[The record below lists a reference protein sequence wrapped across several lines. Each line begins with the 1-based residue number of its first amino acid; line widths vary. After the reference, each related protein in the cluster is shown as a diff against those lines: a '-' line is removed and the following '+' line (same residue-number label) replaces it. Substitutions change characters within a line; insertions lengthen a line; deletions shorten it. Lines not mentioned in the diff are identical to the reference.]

1 MARKLSIAAACILL
15 AASLLTPFAPAASPE
30 LKGIACRS
38 VHLSYADVPD
48 SVVFYTEV
56 KPVQSAD
63 GTYFCVC
70 GFSRGYYGI
79 QELAD
84 GKKVILF
91 SVWDPGDQNDPNS
104 VDENQR
110 VEHLYNHPE
119 VRVKRFGNEGTGG
132 QSFLDFDWKAE
143 QTYRFAV
150 AARRKENR
158 TEYAS
163 FFFHPSDN
171 AWRHLVTFSTL
182 TEDTRLKGYYAFIED
197 FRRNR
202 LSAKKTRR
210 ALFPNAWVMLPDR
223 KWKAIEA
230 ARFTADGNP
239 VLNID
244 SGLENNQ
251 FWIATGG
258 DLINENNKLNEVM
271 HRQPNLITETQP
283 DDLTPVVTKWFDSEK
298 RGQ

>member
-1 MARKLSIAAACILL
+1 MFRALLFLSACVLSSNQPHIVE
-15 AASLLTPFAPAASPE
+15 AASPE

-38 VHLSYADVPD
+38 VHLSYHKVPD
-48 SVVFYTEV
+48 AAVFYNEV
-56 KPVQSAD
+56 RVEKSAD

-104 VDENQR
+104 VKDEQR
-110 VEHLYNHPE
+110 VKLLHNHPE

-132 QSFLDFDWKAE
+132 QSFLDFDWQIG
-143 QTYRFAV
+143 QTYRLAV
-150 AARRKENR
+150 AARRAGNR
-158 TEYAS
+158 TQYAS

-182 TEDTRLKGYYAFIED
+182 TEDMQLSGYYAFIED

-202 LSAKKTRR
+202 LSTKKTRK
-210 ALFPNAWVMLPDR
+210 AQFSNPWVMRPDQ
-223 KWKAIEA
+223 KWQAVEA
-230 ARFTADGNP
+230 ARFTGDGNP
-239 VLNID
+239 VMNID
-244 SGLENNQ
+244 SGVESNQ

-258 DLINENNKLNEVM
+258 DLTNQNNKLNEVM
-271 HRQPNLITETQP
+271 HRQSDLITETQP
-283 DDLTPVVTKWFDSEK
+283 DDLTPVVSQWLKSED
-298 RGQ
+298 